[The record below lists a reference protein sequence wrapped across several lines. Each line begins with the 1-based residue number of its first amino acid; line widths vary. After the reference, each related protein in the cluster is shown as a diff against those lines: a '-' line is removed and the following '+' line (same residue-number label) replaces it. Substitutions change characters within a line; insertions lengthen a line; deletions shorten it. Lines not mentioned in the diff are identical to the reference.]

1 MIERMD
7 SLIFEWNRLFARRQA
22 LVVGSPLLD
31 VERMGQPG
39 RVTSACSTDAGAR
52 VTVPDRRRNSVP

>member
-1 MIERMD
+1 MMERMD

-31 VERMGQPG
+31 VERMAQPG
-39 RVTSACSTDAGAR
+39 CVTSACSTDPAAF
-52 VTVPDRRRNSVP
+52 VNLRNSVP